1 MMEDFN
7 FEARPNN
14 LQTDLF
20 PVVIIL
26 SMLISWMPT
35 DSVVLFLL

>member
-20 PVVIIL
+20 SVVIIL

-35 DSVVLFLL
+35 EFVVLFLL